1 MSVIHYPAVPYERL
15 KRQQW
20 LTLLAYVLE
29 EQRDRALKKVE
40 QIPELIAEVERLQ
53 AESAHWKALWQGT
66 VEYSTKVI
74 QERDEALRALEEE
87 RESHQETAAILRRAR
102 NRLGDVDE

>member
-15 KRQQW
+15 KRQQL
-20 LTLLAYVLE
+20 LTLAYALE

-40 QIPELIAEVERLQ
+40 QIPELVAEVERLQ

-66 VEYSTKVI
+66 VKYSTKVI
-74 QERDEALRALEEE
+74 QERDEALRTLDKVT
-87 RESHQETAAILRRAR
+87 ESWQ
-102 NRLGDVDE
+102 RLLAGATDE